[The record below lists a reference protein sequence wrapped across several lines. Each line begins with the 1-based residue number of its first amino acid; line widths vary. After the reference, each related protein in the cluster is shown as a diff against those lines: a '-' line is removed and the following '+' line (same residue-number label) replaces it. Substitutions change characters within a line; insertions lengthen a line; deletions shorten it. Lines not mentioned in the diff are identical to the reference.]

1 MAEKKE
7 KTMTLEEMQAQFM
20 DMLEQAKAEAAGIIE
35 NAKAEAAKIVE
46 GAKGGPVGMS
56 AEEKAA
62 YEARMN
68 EEVEIK
74 LFRDNDKYKDPVFVG
89 CNGET
94 IAIER
99 GVKVKIKRKF
109 AEILDHSDKQDYE
122 TSKLIERKSAEFA
135 NSGL

>member
-1 MAEKKE
+1 MKGNPSG
-7 KTMTLEEMQAQFM
+7 MT
-20 DMLEQAKAEAAGIIE
+20 
-35 NAKAEAAKIVE
+35 
-46 GAKGGPVGMS
+46 

-99 GVKVKIKRKF
+99 GSSTIHDSNKLRD
-109 AEILDHSDKQDYE
+109 EYDYG
-122 TSKLIERKSAEFA
+122 KHLH
-135 NSGL
+135 

>member
-46 GAKGGPVGMS
+46 GAKGGPAGMS

-62 YEARMN
+62 YEASMN